1 MSWRRSVFILQDSH
15 GPVQTPWSAYE
26 AKRMRMFWTS
36 IGTLETA
43 VVFYCF
49 GTTLHIWSASLLP
62 LVQNRYTCP
71 VWKSVAKQAYV
82 DARERRSLWFHSN
95 LLTSHVLDAS
105 FATLTAREYF
115 NLTLILVR
123 NLTSSRPNLEFSL
136 CADLL
141 VSTSVAQ
148 VSLSRYVSEKP
159 SFWPFLSNTLWE
171 GHSLL
176 RHRALLSPT
185 VSLLLLNKVAF

>member
-1 MSWRRSVFILQDSH
+1 MEPLCTSDPLASS
-15 GPVQTPWSAYE
+15 SAEQVHLSRVEVSGE
-26 AKRMRMFWTS
+26 AGLCGRKGKAQFVISQQLADITRLGRHFRN
-36 IGTLETA
+36 
-43 VVFYCF
+43 F
-49 GTTLHIWSASLLP
+49 
-62 LVQNRYTCP
+62 
-71 VWKSVAKQAYV
+71 
-82 DARERRSLWFHSN
+82 ARQ
-95 LLTSHVLDAS
+95 
-105 FATLTAREYF
+105 YF
-115 NLTLILVR
+115 NLTLILGR

-141 VSTSVAQ
+141 VSTSVEQ

-185 VSLLLLNKVAF
+185 VSLLLSNKVVL